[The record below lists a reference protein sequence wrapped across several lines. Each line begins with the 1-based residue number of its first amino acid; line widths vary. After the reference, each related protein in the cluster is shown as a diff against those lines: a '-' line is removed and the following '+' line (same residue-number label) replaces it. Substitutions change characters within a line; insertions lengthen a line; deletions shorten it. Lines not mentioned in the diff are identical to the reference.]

1 MNKNSIKILFIIL
14 IVIIAVFIV
23 IWIKKINTNGTTKI
37 VGVDDFLPFKNN
49 SSIITSTDS
58 TLQLNENLPIIHATT
73 TFYPLFS
80 AIVQSTYNQDEYNN
94 ELQLVSTQQAINDI
108 KDGSANIIVATMP
121 SNEQLDSL
129 ENCNLE
135 FVKIGKEPLILYV
148 NKDNPIN
155 NLTIDD
161 ITNIYNGNINNWS
174 KLGGK
179 NQKITTYQLEDGN
192 SSQTCFNNIFHN
204 NITDKFHKK
213 ATDMC
218 DIIIQAAN
226 NKNSIGYAFNSF
238 YSLMCNSENL
248 KLLNVQDIAPTQ
260 QNFENNTYPLLFDVY
275 FIYNKDVQNE
285 NINKLLDW
293 ILSEQGQSL
302 IKDMGYIQI

>member
-73 TFYPLFS
+73 TFYPLLS